1 MYLFHFKKVQT
12 FEFFKNKRRTSECFL
27 FDSNRSLFSYHH
39 SHSHTES
46 TESSGKEKQK
56 MPKKSF
62 KIDIGNAT
70 VV

>member
-1 MYLFHFKKVQT
+1 MLP
-12 FEFFKNKRRTSECFL
+12 

-39 SHSHTES
+39 LHSHTES